1 MTDRSG
7 PVDAASG
14 WLLHVMVE
22 EVTGVVPLPLGDVVV
37 GSSASSDIVLAH
49 ATVSRRHA
57 RLRIDHDG
65 VRIEDLGSLNGTR
78 LEGRVLHQM
87 EPFPVGVTVA
97 LGVAEIRLAR
107 SAREDGESS
116 SSGVDD
122 SAAVTR
128 SLGLE
133 AGEAVIRGFLL
144 DLVPRL
150 VAWDRPALAATNVA
164 RGSAEALLAVTSCRG
179 VSVAIGDDEVVS
191 ARGAAD
197 GFVATATATAGRV
210 TVRMDFASEGE
221 ARRARDLATTVA
233 EMVRRAGRTPTRDH
247 GRRTHDGGPEDGDTG

>member
-1 MTDRSG
+1 MIERSG
-7 PVDAASG
+7 PVDPASP
-14 WLLHVMVE
+14 WLLHVKVE
-22 EVTGVVPLPLGDVVV
+22 EVTGVVPLPVGDVVV
-37 GSSASSDIVLAH
+37 GSSASSDIVLSH

-87 EPFPVGVTVA
+87 EPFPVGSTVT
-97 LGVAEIRLAR
+97 LGVAEVRLAR
-107 SAREDGESS
+107 SAREDDEPSS
-116 SSGVDD
+116 GGVDD
-122 SAAVTR
+122 STAITRTLGPEAA
-128 SLGLE
+128 E
-133 AGEAVIRGFLL
+133 ATVRRFLL

-150 VAWDRPALAATNVA
+150 VAWERPGLAATNVA
-164 RGSAEALLAVTSCRG
+164 RSSAEALLAVTSCRG

-197 GFVATATATAGRV
+197 GFVATASATVGRV

-221 ARRARDLATTVA
+221 ARRARDLAMTVA

-247 GRRTHDGGPEDGDTG
+247 GRRAPTGRPDGDDGG

>member
-1 MTDRSG
+1 MMDRSG
-7 PVDAASG
+7 PVDEASP
-14 WLLHVMVE
+14 WLLHVTVE
-22 EVTGVVPLPLGDVVV
+22 EVNGVVPLPVGDVVV
-37 GSSASSDIVLAH
+37 GSSASSDVVLAH

-78 LEGRVLHQM
+78 LEGRVLNQM
-87 EPFPVGVTVA
+87 EAFPVGATVA

-107 SAREDGESS
+107 SAREDDEPSVAS
-116 SSGVDD
+116 VDD
-122 SAAVTR
+122 ASAVTR
-128 SLGLE
+128 ALAPESGDS
-133 AGEAVIRGFLL
+133 VVRRFLL

-164 RGSAEALLAVTSCRG
+164 RSSAEALLAVTSCHG
-179 VSVAIGDDEVVS
+179 VTVAIGDDEVVS
-191 ARGAAD
+191 ARGAAE
-197 GFVATATATAGRV
+197 GFVATASATAGRV

-221 ARRARDLATTVA
+221 ARRARDLALTVA

-247 GRRTHDGGPEDGDTG
+247 GRRTNAGEPEDGESG